1 VGSIPIVR
9 PFKKSKQTVARI
21 VLPFV
26 GSIFSD
32 RPSKKKE
39 TVVRIVLPSWVQ
51 FSAIALLIKVKKK
64 DSCEDCS
71 PFVGSIFSDR
81 PSNES

>member
-1 VGSIPIVR
+1 MKIKKKDNCEDCSPFVGSVFSDR

-32 RPSKKKE
+32 RLFQCGDNVTSH
-39 TVVRIVLPSWVQ
+39 S
-51 FSAIALLIKVKKK
+51 
-64 DSCEDCS
+64 S
-71 PFVGSIFSDR
+71 PNRSSFLYRQINYQKNGF
-81 PSNES
+81 

>member
-1 VGSIPIVR
+1 MKIKKKDNCEDCSPFVGSVFSDR

-32 RPSKKKE
+32 RPS
-39 TVVRIVLPSWVQ
+39 
-51 FSAIALLIKVKKK
+51 
-64 DSCEDCS
+64 
-71 PFVGSIFSDR
+71 
-81 PSNES
+81 NEN